1 MNLKKFALCVISMI
15 MTVMLFDAE
24 AAYAE
29 EAFNTEEVV
38 SNDAVTEQ
46 VEVPVSTL
54 AAEQIVI
61 PVSVSA
67 SEVTVVPEVSLE
79 QEVIQK
85 RQSRQKRFVKMQRR
99 LKQGEQETIM
109 IILKQI

>member
-38 SNDAVTEQ
+38 SNDAV
-46 VEVPVSTL
+46 
-54 AAEQIVI
+54 
-61 PVSVSA
+61 
-67 SEVTVVPEVSLE
+67 
-79 QEVIQK
+79 
-85 RQSRQKRFVKMQRR
+85 QSR
-99 LKQGEQETIM
+99 LKY
-109 IILKQI
+109 L